1 MDVLP
6 YVSHYLQIIVYSQSW
21 EYCHDK
27 IFKVYFQSLWVLVV
41 GARCGCSLWVLVVG
55 ARCECSLWVLVLDGL
70 CECSLRELVQF
81 Y

>member
-27 IFKVYFQSLWVLVV
+27 ISKVYFQ
-41 GARCGCSLWVLVVG
+41 SLWVLVVG

>member
-27 IFKVYFQSLWVLVV
+27 ICKVYFQSLWVLVV
-41 GARCGCSLWVLVVG
+41 SARCGSSFSFIKSLAPG
-55 ARCECSLWVLVLDGL
+55 TCAIGQTL
-70 CECSLRELVQF
+70 CPNNNNSNNS
-81 Y
+81 

>member
-27 IFKVYFQSLWVLVV
+27 ICKVYFQSLWVLVV
-41 GARCGCSLWVLVVG
+41 GARC
-55 ARCECSLWVLVLDGL
+55 
-70 CECSLRELVQF
+70 ECSLRELVQF